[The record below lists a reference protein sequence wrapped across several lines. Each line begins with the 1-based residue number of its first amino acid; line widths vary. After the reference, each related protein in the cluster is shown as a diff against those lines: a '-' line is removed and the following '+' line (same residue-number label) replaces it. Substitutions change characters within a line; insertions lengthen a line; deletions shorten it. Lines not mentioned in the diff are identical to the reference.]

1 MRRTDREVTDREEM
15 LDIMRRCDVCRL
27 ALNDGE
33 YPYLVPLNFG
43 MTAEDGRITLFFHS
57 ALAGRKAELMQA
69 DPRASFEMDCRRQ
82 LRYSEERGYCT
93 MAYESVIGRGRL
105 RILSE
110 EEKPAALRML
120 MAHYH
125 PGKEA
130 YFDPA
135 AIPRTLVYALDVEQL
150 TAKRN
155 PL

>member
-82 LRYSEERGYCT
+82 LRYSE
-93 MAYESVIGRGRL
+93 
-105 RILSE
+105 
-110 EEKPAALRML
+110 
-120 MAHYH
+120 
-125 PGKEA
+125 
-130 YFDPA
+130 
-135 AIPRTLVYALDVEQL
+135 
-150 TAKRN
+150 
-155 PL
+155 